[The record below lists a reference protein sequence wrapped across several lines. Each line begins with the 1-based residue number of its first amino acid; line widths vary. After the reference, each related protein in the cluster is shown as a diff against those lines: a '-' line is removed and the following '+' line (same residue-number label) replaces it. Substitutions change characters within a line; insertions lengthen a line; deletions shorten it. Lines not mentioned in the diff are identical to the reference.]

1 MNLSRNGK
9 LLLAGSAVLLLV
21 LVGAGTA
28 SAASNPPAPGPGPG
42 PGPTPGPAPGPGLA
56 PTIPAGTYA
65 VTTSSPDPAG
75 QLALRSTPVVDTTLA
90 NLVEWLPHL
99 STVEASGQTS
109 NGFAAVTAPDGK
121 SGWASLNFL
130 TATA

>member
-28 SAASNPPAPGPGPG
+28 SAAPNPPAPGPG

-75 QLALRSTPVVDTTLA
+75 QLALRSTAEVDTTLA

-99 STVEASGQTS
+99 STVIASGATS
-109 NGFAAVTAPDGK
+109 NGFAWVTAPDGK
-121 SGWASLNFL
+121 AGWASLNFL
-130 TATA
+130 TAAS